1 MNINEL
7 AADLVIG
14 LLNRATEDD
23 SDEMFDYME
32 SMIPETI
39 EGTSQDLNWETITAV
54 LAQSASFRQAVIG
67 SLDMLQDIKTDS
79 GDDDEYGFEDVS
91 DLED

>member
-7 AADLVIG
+7 ATDLVIG

-23 SDEMFDYME
+23 SDEMFDFME

-39 EGTSQDLNWETITAV
+39 EGTSQDLNWGAIAEA

-67 SLDMLQDIKTDS
+67 SLDMLQDIETDS
-79 GDDDEYGFEDVS
+79 GDDEYEFEDIS

>member
-7 AADLVIG
+7 ATDLVIG

-23 SDEMFDYME
+23 SDEMFDFME
-32 SMIPETI
+32 SMTPETI
-39 EGTSQDLNWETITAV
+39 EGTFQDLNWEAITAA
-54 LAQSASFRQAVIG
+54 LAQSALFQQAVIG
-67 SLDMLQDIKTDS
+67 SLAMLQDIKTDS
-79 GDDDEYGFEDVS
+79 GDDDEYEFEDMS

>member
-7 AADLVIG
+7 AADLIIG

-23 SDEMFDYME
+23 SDEMFDFME

-39 EGTSQDLNWETITAV
+39 EGTFQDLNWETITTA
-54 LAQSASFRQAVIG
+54 LAQSTMFRQVVIG
-67 SLDMLQDIKTDS
+67 SLDMLQDIKMDN
-79 GDDDEYGFEDVS
+79 GDDDEYDFEDMS

>member
-7 AADLVIG
+7 AADLIIG

-23 SDEMFDYME
+23 SDEMFDFME

-39 EGTSQDLNWETITAV
+39 EGTFQDLNWETITTA
-54 LAQSASFRQAVIG
+54 LAQSTMFRHAVIG
-67 SLDMLQDIKTDS
+67 SLDMLQDIKMDN
-79 GDDDEYGFEDVS
+79 GDDDEYDFEDMS

>member
-1 MNINEL
+1 MNINDL

-23 SDEMFDYME
+23 SDEMFDFME
-32 SMIPETI
+32 SMIPETT
-39 EGTSQDLNWETITAV
+39 EGTFQDLNWETITTA
-54 LAQSASFRQAVIG
+54 LAQSTMFRQAVIG
-67 SLDMLQDIKTDS
+67 SLDMLQDIKMDN
-79 GDDDEYGFEDVS
+79 GDDEYDFEDMS

>member
-7 AADLVIG
+7 AADLIIG

-23 SDEMFDYME
+23 SDEMFDFME

-39 EGTSQDLNWETITAV
+39 EGTFQDLNWETITTA
-54 LAQSASFRQAVIG
+54 LAQSTMFRQAVIG
-67 SLDMLQDIKTDS
+67 SLDMLQDIKMDN
-79 GDDDEYGFEDVS
+79 GDDDEYDFEDMS